1 MSNFAIHPAEPFKQ
15 LAISGYLMDTHMSFH
30 IKLNIFVL
38 NFFFPEECSMQKKGA
53 IDNNERNDK
62 ACDAEAKIDYG
73 NLVIYF
79 NVCLGLSRS
88 VVILF
93 FVLFSFYSL
102 QCISGSVTMN
112 VPVI

>member
-79 NVCLGLSRS
+79 NVCWSNINIHVLGGGGGDQNIRLTFCYPSVLS
-88 VVILF
+88 V
-93 FVLFSFYSL
+93 
-102 QCISGSVTMN
+102 
-112 VPVI
+112 